1 MHGWNP
7 IACCGT
13 GGSIGSKPI
22 CRLCKREIPTA
33 AAAEGVESLGENV
46 TDQSI
51 EVPSDDPAII
61 IARTFEAPRALMF
74 KLFTDPYHLVR
85 FWGPEGSTYP
95 VCEMDVRPGGEW
107 RLTMRF
113 ADGSEYPTNSVYLE
127 ITPPERI
134 VYRDAPLD
142 RSQWQDS
149 LAPAQMVTTIQ
160 FEDVGGKTRIVAT
173 VRANSIDARDM
184 AVKMGFGQMVMA
196 SYARLETYLTTL

>member
-1 MHGWNP
+1 M
-7 IACCGT
+7 
-13 GGSIGSKPI
+13 
-22 CRLCKREIPTA
+22 
-33 AAAEGVESLGENV
+33 

-51 EVPSDDPAII
+51 EIPSDDPTVI

-142 RSQWQDS
+142 RSQWQDG
-149 LAPAQMVTTIQ
+149 LPPAQMVTTIQ

-173 VRANSIDARDM
+173 VRANSIDARDI

-196 SYARLETYLTTL
+196 SYARLEAYLTTL

>member
-1 MHGWNP
+1 
-7 IACCGT
+7 
-13 GGSIGSKPI
+13 
-22 CRLCKREIPTA
+22 
-33 AAAEGVESLGENV
+33 V

-51 EVPSDDPAII
+51 ELPSNDPVII
-61 IARTFEAPRALMF
+61 IARTFDAPRALVF

-127 ITPPERI
+127 IAAPERI

-149 LAPAQMVTTIQ
+149 LPPAQMVTTIL
-160 FEDVGGKTRIVAT
+160 FEDVAGNTRIVAT
-173 VRANSIDARDM
+173 VRASSIGARDM

-196 SYARLETYLTTL
+196 SYARLEAYLKTL

>member
-1 MHGWNP
+1 M
-7 IACCGT
+7 
-13 GGSIGSKPI
+13 
-22 CRLCKREIPTA
+22 
-33 AAAEGVESLGENV
+33 

-51 EVPSDDPAII
+51 DTPSDDPVII
-61 IARTFEAPRALMF
+61 ITRTFDAPRALMF

-95 VCEMDVRPGGEW
+95 VCEMDVRPGGQF

-127 ITPPERI
+127 IAPPERI

-142 RSQWQDS
+142 RGQWQDT
-149 LAPAQMVTTIQ
+149 LPPPNMVTTIL
-160 FEDVGGKTRIVAT
+160 FEDAGGKTRIVASI
-173 VRANSIDARDM
+173 RANSIAARDM

-196 SYARLETYLTTL
+196 SYARLEAYLKTL